1 MLKVEAIN
9 TFYGSSHILHDV
21 SLEVHPG
28 EIVVLLGRNGVG
40 KTTTLKSIMGILP
53 LQNGRVVFEGERDY
67 RIPPHKVAA
76 CGVAFIPEERR
87 IFPNLTVLENL
98 KMGMVAQG
106 NRIDSRAQLAVVLDY
121 FPRLRERINNKGNRL
136 SGGEQ
141 QMLTIARGLV
151 SNPKLLMIDEPTE
164 GLSPILVAEITRIIR
179 RLHTDGVTI
188 LVVEQNYEMSL
199 NLSENL
205 RAYVIEKGQIKLEG
219 TKAKLRECQADVEKC
234 LGVENLAYWFRAY
247 VRGSLVYPNRQSQ
260 EEGLMEKSPVVKYDE
275 KGVMDGGT
283 MGLRRE
289 MNRDIWLKEVFPEW
303 GSYLNYEI
311 DQFKVPSGA
320 GALWYFGAMSCAI
333 KTQAGAVFTVDLYS
347 GPSIFHRSFLLRR
360 LQNQRRRK
368 ALLDAY
374 ASNGDRPMEVQTA

>member
-1 MLKVEAIN
+1 MLASGTPEDVRHHGEVQRVYLGRGTEGLALPEARPTPEAQAPLLKVDAVN
-9 TFYGSSHILHDV
+9 TFYGSSHILHNV
-21 SLEVHPG
+21 SLEVPPG
-28 EIVVLLGRNGVG
+28 DIVVLLGRNGVG

-53 LQNGRVVFEGERDY
+53 LQNGRVVFEGREITGY
-67 RIPPHKVAA
+67 PPHKVAA

-164 GLSPILVAEITRIIR
+164 GLSPILVEEITRIIR
-179 RLHTDGVTI
+179 RLHTEGVTI

-199 NLSENL
+199 SLSENL

-234 LGVENLAYWFRAY
+234 LGV
-247 VRGSLVYPNRQSQ
+247 
-260 EEGLMEKSPVVKYDE
+260 K
-275 KGVMDGGT
+275 
-283 MGLRRE
+283 
-289 MNRDIWLKEVFPEW
+289 I
-303 GSYLNYEI
+303 
-311 DQFKVPSGA
+311 
-320 GALWYFGAMSCAI
+320 
-333 KTQAGAVFTVDLYS
+333 
-347 GPSIFHRSFLLRR
+347 
-360 LQNQRRRK
+360 
-368 ALLDAY
+368 
-374 ASNGDRPMEVQTA
+374 